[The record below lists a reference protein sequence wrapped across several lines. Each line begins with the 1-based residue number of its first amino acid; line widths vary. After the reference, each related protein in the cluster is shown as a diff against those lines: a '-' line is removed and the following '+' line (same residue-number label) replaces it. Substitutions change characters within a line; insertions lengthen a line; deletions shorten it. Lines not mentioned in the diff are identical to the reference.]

1 MRSRSRRRNENTRNV
16 TRATLRRNDESYLR
30 GDREPTHPVEKV
42 EARPKSRRHSTKEK
56 HPSPLS
62 PSILSCPGYLNGAG
76 EPSEP
81 SSRTLTLCARRTTHT
96 HTHIYQRNHARWN
109 SSRLPLM
116 PPSALFVSQCHHFS
130 PVIYFIAI
138 PVSLSLFL
146 SVALAIALAR
156 ATTFPPLLTPSLFP
170 GPLVS
175 RSLAFLPLAPRPPR
189 RAHKHHL
196 TFETLRCITLQRRNT
211 IPLSVLCPPPP
222 LSGDFITYFYL
233 CF

>member
-30 GDREPTHPVEKV
+30 GDREPTHPVEKA

-138 PVSLSLFL
+138 PVSLSL
-146 SVALAIALAR
+146 
-156 ATTFPPLLTPSLFP
+156 SLCRSRYR
-170 GPLVS
+170 S
-175 RSLAFLPLAPRPPR
+175 RSRHHLSSFTYALSLPWPSRLPLACFPPPRPPPPAPR
-189 RAHKHHL
+189 GVL
-196 TFETLRCITLQRRNT
+196 TNT
-211 IPLSVLCPPPP
+211 ISPSKLSAASRYNGATQFRSLSSARRPP
-222 LSGDFITYFYL
+222 
-233 CF
+233 